1 MNTENYPK
9 TSRRGRGGKRKDLD
23 NLYVRSSWEAN
34 YARYL
39 NLLKRTG
46 DILRWEYEPDTFE
59 FEGIKRGSRFYTP
72 DFKVFSGEDS
82 FEYHEVKGHMDA
94 KSATKLRRI
103 SKYFSEVKVVLVD
116 KPRYQAIASAV
127 SGIIKNWEAR

>member
-82 FEYHEVKGHMDA
+82 FEYHEVKGYMDA
-94 KSATKLRRI
+94 KSATKLRRM